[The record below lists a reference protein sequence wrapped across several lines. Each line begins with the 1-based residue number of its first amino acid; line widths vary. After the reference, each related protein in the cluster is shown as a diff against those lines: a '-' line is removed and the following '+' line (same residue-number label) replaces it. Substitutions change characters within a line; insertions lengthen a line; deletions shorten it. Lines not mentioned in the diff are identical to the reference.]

1 MQAWKNTAMN
11 SENLLKIIFELNID
25 RAIVLEKCIKNK
37 RIIKKQKKYSVIYL
51 KLKKDGGKHGRKQ

>member
-25 RAIVLEKCIKNK
+25 RAIVLEKCIKIK
-37 RIIKKQKKYSVIYL
+37 RIIKKIYSVIYL

>member
-1 MQAWKNTAMN
+1 MS
-11 SENLLKIIFELNID
+11 SENLLKIIFESNID

-37 RIIKKQKKYSVIYL
+37 RIIKKQKKYSIIYL

>member
-1 MQAWKNTAMN
+1 MN
-11 SENLLKIIFELNID
+11 SENLLKIIFESNID

-37 RIIKKQKKYSVIYL
+37 RIIKKQKNSIIYL